1 MCSHWS
7 GALPMRW
14 TKKILLAASC
24 HVWGA
29 EKKKPSKMRL
39 FIESDKKKFKKCS
52 KNSSEFLGQFLSHIL
67 SKLDHNPGKNRI
79 FAADQC
85 ESALNAAPTGLLLIN
100 ILYHYPS
107 LHTNS
112 AQVTT
117 LFRGHAALYQ
127 GLQEIRGPL
136 NAATICCRIHIIHT
150 YHYPSPHE

>member
-1 MCSHWS
+1 
-7 GALPMRW
+7 
-14 TKKILLAASC
+14 
-24 HVWGA
+24 
-29 EKKKPSKMRL
+29 MRL
-39 FIESDKKKFKKCS
+39 FIESDKKKKKTA
-52 KNSSEFLGQFLSHIL
+52 KMQQKLVRVFGAVLESHVL
-67 SKLDHNPGKNRI
+67 SKLHHNPGKNRN
-79 FAADQC
+79 FAANQC

-117 LFRGHAALYQ
+117 LFRGHAALPQ

-136 NAATICCRIHIIHT
+136 NAAPICCQIHIIHT